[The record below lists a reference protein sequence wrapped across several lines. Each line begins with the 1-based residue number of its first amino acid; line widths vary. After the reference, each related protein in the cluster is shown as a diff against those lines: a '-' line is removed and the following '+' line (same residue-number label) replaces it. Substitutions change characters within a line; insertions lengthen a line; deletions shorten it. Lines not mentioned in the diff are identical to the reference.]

1 MENKNEIITEEKRE
15 EKNLNSENN
24 QKICYICDMGAK
36 SKKILDSYEFNDCH
50 HYYCVYCFFRD
61 IFLNHI
67 DEFIEQNEI
76 IVKCKCNKGKK
87 KFTLDEIDNL
97 IKLKSER
104 KEDEEKS
111 LCKKHDLKCDLFCK
125 NCQKYICYKCNSDHE
140 THKIV
145 QNIIFIRMYKDFIK
159 GMPLKFKYPENFKL
173 NFDESV
179 EKFNKQL
186 TEKTNS
192 AIKKI
197 DELIEELKNIRKNYF
212 FKLKEIQENGLQS
225 INLIKSFYYEYYSD
239 LYNIKTDND
248 IYSLSYLA
256 SFKKELN
263 SFEMKFN
270 QGIFPKLDGISKNVL
285 DLKGLIEQPFS
296 LKMNFIDIPTTFRE
310 VIRTIG
316 HDDEINCLTRIGDS
330 QFISGSNDN
339 SIKFWNLED
348 EELRPYECIDKFIG
362 KVGCILLLKDNRLCF
377 SSLKDGSIKICKKI
391 RTFNKEELNN
401 SDDSNYNV
409 ELTLEGHTKP
419 ITGIIQLDNNNLVT
433 VSKDDKIIIWKMGGN
448 YFVNCFEMKEVHKS
462 KVKEEGGVYS
472 LCKIE
477 KNDFITGGADGKI
490 KFWKKNLDNEEYI
503 CIQEIGQHNNKVKY
517 LISLE
522 DKNICSASDD
532 GYVKVFTKKGEKFE
546 FLWEKEYKDEKITTL
561 AGLKNGIFITGSLS
575 TKQKIYSN
583 MRVWEKNGDY
593 YIEKENIKKHLKRI
607 TAIVELD
614 WGNVV
619 SSDSD
624 GVIIVWKSGI
634 LYD

>member
-97 IKLKSER
+97 IKLKSEK

-145 QNIIFIRMYKDFIK
+145 QNNIFIRMYKDFIK

-270 QGIFPKLDGISKNVL
+270 QGIFPKLDGISNNVL

>member
-1 MENKNEIITEEKRE
+1 
-15 EKNLNSENN
+15 
-24 QKICYICDMGAK
+24 
-36 SKKILDSYEFNDCH
+36 
-50 HYYCVYCFFRD
+50 
-61 IFLNHI
+61 
-67 DEFIEQNEI
+67 
-76 IVKCKCNKGKK
+76 
-87 KFTLDEIDNL
+87 
-97 IKLKSER
+97 
-104 KEDEEKS
+104 
-111 LCKKHDLKCDLFCK
+111 
-125 NCQKYICYKCNSDHE
+125 
-140 THKIV
+140 
-145 QNIIFIRMYKDFIK
+145 MYKDFIK
-159 GMPLKFKYPENFKL
+159 GMPLKFKYSENFKL
-173 NFDESV
+173 NLDKSV
-179 EKFNKQL
+179 DKFNKDL
-186 TEKTNS
+186 AEKTSS
-192 AIKKI
+192 AIKEI
-197 DELIEELKNIRKNYF
+197 DEFIEDLHNIKKNYIL
-212 FKLKEIQENGLQS
+212 KLKEIQENGLQS

-391 RTFNKEELNN
+391 KTFNKEELNN
-401 SDDSNYNV
+401 PDDSNYNV

-522 DKNICSASDD
+522 ENNICSAGED

-546 FLWEKEYKDEKITTL
+546 FLWEKEYKDEKITSL
-561 AGLKNGIFITGSLS
+561 AGLKNGIFITGSFS
-575 TKQKIYSN
+575 TKQKIYAN

-619 SSDSD
+619 SSGSD

>member
-97 IKLKSER
+97 IKLKSEK

-270 QGIFPKLDGISKNVL
+270 QGIFPKLDGISNNVL

-391 RTFNKEELNN
+391 KTFNKEELNN

-575 TKQKIYSN
+575 TKQKIYAN

>member
-97 IKLKSER
+97 IKLKSEK

-212 FKLKEIQENGLQS
+212 LKLKEIQENGLQS

-270 QGIFPKLDGISKNVL
+270 QGIFPKLDGISNNVL

-391 RTFNKEELNN
+391 KTFNKEELNN

-575 TKQKIYSN
+575 TKQKIYAN

>member
-1 MENKNEIITEEKRE
+1 
-15 EKNLNSENN
+15 
-24 QKICYICDMGAK
+24 MGAK

-97 IKLKSER
+97 IKLKSEK

-125 NCQKYICYKCNSDHE
+125 NCQKYICFKCNSDHE

-145 QNIIFIRMYKDFIK
+145 QNNIFIRMYKDFIK

-270 QGIFPKLDGISKNVL
+270 QGIFPKLDGISNNVL

-391 RTFNKEELNN
+391 KTFNKEELNN

>member
-15 EKNLNSENN
+15 EKNLNSQNN

-61 IFLNHI
+61 IFLKHI
-67 DEFIEQNEI
+67 DELIEQNEI

-97 IKLKSER
+97 IKLKSEK

-270 QGIFPKLDGISKNVL
+270 QGIFPKLDGISNNVL

-532 GYVKVFTKKGEKFE
+532 GYVKVFTKKGDKFE
-546 FLWEKEYKDEKITTL
+546 FLWEKEYKDEKITSL

-575 TKQKIYSN
+575 TKQKIYAI

>member
-97 IKLKSER
+97 IKLKSEK

-270 QGIFPKLDGISKNVL
+270 QGIFPKLDGISNNVL

-575 TKQKIYSN
+575 TKQKIYAN

>member
-36 SKKILDSYEFNDCH
+36 SKKILDSYEFKDCH

-97 IKLKSER
+97 IKLKSEK

-125 NCQKYICYKCNSDHE
+125 NCQKYICFKCNSDHE

-145 QNIIFIRMYKDFIK
+145 QNNIFIRMYKDFIK

-270 QGIFPKLDGISKNVL
+270 QGIFPKLDGISNNVL

-575 TKQKIYSN
+575 TKQKIYAN

>member
-97 IKLKSER
+97 IKLKSEK

-125 NCQKYICYKCNSDHE
+125 NCQKYICFKCNSDHE

-145 QNIIFIRMYKDFIK
+145 QNNIFIRMYKDFIK

-270 QGIFPKLDGISKNVL
+270 QGIFPKLDGISNNVL

>member
-1 MENKNEIITEEKRE
+1 MENKNEIITEEKPE

-67 DEFIEQNEI
+67 DELIEQNEI

-97 IKLKSER
+97 IKLKSEN

-179 EKFNKQL
+179 DKFNKQL

-270 QGIFPKLDGISKNVL
+270 QGIFPKLDGISNNVL

-391 RTFNKEELNN
+391 KTFNKEELNN

-575 TKQKIYSN
+575 TKQKIYAN

>member
-1 MENKNEIITEEKRE
+1 MK
-15 EKNLNSENN
+15 
-24 QKICYICDMGAK
+24 
-36 SKKILDSYEFNDCH
+36 
-50 HYYCVYCFFRD
+50 
-61 IFLNHI
+61 HI
-67 DEFIEQNEI
+67 DELIEQNEI

-97 IKLKSER
+97 IKLKSEK
-104 KEDEEKS
+104 KEDEERS
-111 LCKKHDLKCDLFCK
+111 MCKKHDLKCDLFCK
-125 NCQKYICYKCNSDHE
+125 NCQKYICFKCNSDHE

-145 QNIIFIRMYKDFIK
+145 QNNIFIRMYKDFIK

-212 FKLKEIQENGLQS
+212 LKLKEIQENGLQS

-391 RTFNKEELNN
+391 KTFNKEELNN
-401 SDDSNYNV
+401 SDDSNDNV

-593 YIEKENIKKHLKRI
+593 YIEKENIKKHLKKI

-619 SSDSD
+619 SAGTD
-624 GVIIVWKSGI
+624 GVIIVWKSGV

>member
-97 IKLKSER
+97 IKLKSE
-104 KEDEEKS
+104 KNEDEERA

-546 FLWEKEYKDEKITTL
+546 FLWEKEYKDEKITSL
-561 AGLKNGIFITGSLS
+561 AALKNGIFITGSLS
-575 TKQKIYSN
+575 TKQKIYAN

>member
-24 QKICYICDMGAK
+24 QKICYICDLGAK
-36 SKKILDSYEFNDCH
+36 SKKILDSYEFKDCH

-97 IKLKSER
+97 IKLKSE
-104 KEDEEKS
+104 KNEDEERS

-125 NCQKYICYKCNSDHE
+125 NCQKYICFKCNSDHE

-212 FKLKEIQENGLQS
+212 LKLKEIQENGLQS

-270 QGIFPKLDGISKNVL
+270 QGIFPKLDGISNNVL

-391 RTFNKEELNN
+391 KTFNKEELNN
-401 SDDSNYNV
+401 PDDSNYNV

-522 DKNICSASDD
+522 ENNICSAGED

-546 FLWEKEYKDEKITTL
+546 FLWEKEYKDEKITSL

-575 TKQKIYSN
+575 TKQKIYAN

>member
-1 MENKNEIITEEKRE
+1 MEPLARVYGIIA
-15 EKNLNSENN
+15 S
-24 QKICYICDMGAK
+24 DAPAAPVFG
-36 SKKILDSYEFNDCH
+36 
-50 HYYCVYCFFRD
+50 YY
-61 IFLNHI
+61 
-67 DEFIEQNEI
+67 
-76 IVKCKCNKGKK
+76 
-87 KFTLDEIDNL
+87 
-97 IKLKSER
+97 
-104 KEDEEKS
+104 
-111 LCKKHDLKCDLFCK
+111 
-125 NCQKYICYKCNSDHE
+125 
-140 THKIV
+140 
-145 QNIIFIRMYKDFIK
+145 
-159 GMPLKFKYPENFKL
+159 
-173 NFDESV
+173 
-179 EKFNKQL
+179 
-186 TEKTNS
+186 
-192 AIKKI
+192 
-197 DELIEELKNIRKNYF
+197 
-212 FKLKEIQENGLQS
+212 
-225 INLIKSFYYEYYSD
+225 
-239 LYNIKTDND
+239 
-248 IYSLSYLA
+248 
-256 SFKKELN
+256 
-263 SFEMKFN
+263 
-270 QGIFPKLDGISKNVL
+270 
-285 DLKGLIEQPFS
+285 
-296 LKMNFIDIPTTFRE
+296 
-310 VIRTIG
+310 
-316 HDDEINCLTRIGDS
+316 CLTRIGDS

-362 KVGCILLLKDNRLCF
+362 NVGCILLLKDNRLCF

-575 TKQKIYSN
+575 TKQKIYAN

>member
-97 IKLKSER
+97 IKLKSEK

-125 NCQKYICYKCNSDHE
+125 NCQKYICFKCNSDHE

-145 QNIIFIRMYKDFIK
+145 QNNIFIRMYKDFIK

-270 QGIFPKLDGISKNVL
+270 QGIFPKLDGISNNVL

-575 TKQKIYSN
+575 TKQKIYAN